1 MERFCSPLRGHT
13 TNIINSER
21 KKMLPLKQ
29 GAKIT
34 PR

>member
-21 KKMLPLKQ
+21 KKILPLKK
-29 GAKIT
+29 GAKVT
-34 PR
+34 LR